1 MAAGWFIGPSGRQM
15 AREWGVS
22 VYRFPSNGA
31 TVKVA
36 QELARH
42 SSPLLTLGRYA
53 HVQLLDQTRALDAL
67 PAIQAPGANVVA
79 LKATGTGGSTNR
91 L

>member
-1 MAAGWFIGPSGRQM
+1 
-15 AREWGVS
+15 
-22 VYRFPSNGA
+22 
-31 TVKVA
+31 VA

-67 PAIQAPGANVVA
+67 PAIQTTRANVAA
-79 LKATGTGGSTNR
+79 LAATGT
-91 L
+91 